1 MATTVRRPA
10 YPLDDAGSSEAWAG
24 LPGELETSITTMLS
38 REVTPEQWGAI
49 GDAASHPIG
58 AAPFGGVYADIWA
71 MRAALPTK
79 YTSLADAAAT
89 SFVPWTAAGTALVV
103 LGADWAR
110 ITYSTAANTLTIDSQ
125 SAGAVFAAATGVLGG
140 TSGAAGK
147 VSLSVAGGLFYVENR
162 RGSTQAPSFS
172 DVQTTDET
180 DWVALQLALN
190 SQHKIVL
197 RSAHYM
203 INRPLLMGRDAIYS
217 QAVWYGQGIEGQG
230 PGQTAAGVYWGG
242 GSCIEYTGAA
252 GSAPGVILVGREVW
266 QGLRLKGFA
275 LLCTNYDGA
284 AAGVKFTTAKFTG
297 ILVKDLYILN
307 TTYAFEIKNDTSDV
321 SGQNGE
327 WSMFEFVRVAA
338 VVGLLKS
345 DAGQALSMKFHN
357 CHGYMRGAVF
367 SPAPARLALLLF
379 YGATPGFEIQLD
391 NTAFTCADDVSYEKT
406 VLDFTG
412 ATAAGGYYAISGGR
426 FEKWSTLVKSSD
438 NYGGRQIT
446 VVYRDLEMAGMQCT
460 AAWPAVWLTSGAA
473 GAALGLNFLC
483 DHVTFSAANN
493 RQQAFFVD
501 VSKGF
506 TGTVLFD
513 VCSFMALDHISDRWH
528 NSSGLLEYRNCLAV
542 QDIAAGAVNTAAY
555 QFSRSYGGSK
565 VTEVPSRNHG
575 GGERAS
581 GELENLLLNNKFQ
594 GTSGVNIAPPA
605 PWAVRG
611 GGTTILK
618 LEQYPTDSSALGLAA
633 PDGVILAF
641 ASNASTGRGIE
652 QVLPTVALNPGAAGV
667 LMHYRARARI
677 WSPNTPLRFALV
689 SSLDEALI
697 FDEAI
702 VQVADK
708 SPFTVVLTRQ
718 VNIASGT
725 ARPKLIIENMHAS
738 NNLFFSI
745 LHQGFS
751 TKPRLGLAD
760 AAAAAVTGDG
770 QEWTTLQRLAAY
782 GRLRLP
788 TRPSTGTDFKAGE
801 LFMDAAGALRVYDGT
816 TLRTV
821 TVT

>member
-10 YPLDDAGSSEAWAG
+10 YPLDGAGSSEAWAG

-357 CHGYMRGAVF
+357 CHGYMRGSVGT
-367 SPAPARLALLLF
+367 PAPAKLTLFQF
-379 YGATPGFEIQLD
+379 YGSMVGFETHLFGC
-391 NTAFTCADDVSYEKT
+391 AFTCADDNSYEKT
-406 VLDFTG
+406 VFDLTG
-412 ATAAGGYYAISGGR
+412 AAAAGGYFSVHGGR
-426 FEKWSTLVKSSD
+426 WEKWTTLCKHTD
-438 NYGGRQIT
+438 NYGGRQVT
-446 VVYRDLEMAGMQCT
+446 VCFRDMEFAGIQCSV
-460 AAWPAVWLTSGAA
+460 AFPAVWMSTGGA
-473 GAALGLNFLC
+473 GAALGLNLLC
-483 DHVTFSAANN
+483 DHVVFSVISA
-493 RQQAFFVD
+493 RQQPFVVD
-501 VSKGF
+501 LSKGF
-506 TGTVLFD
+506 TGTVVFD
-513 VCSFMALDHISDRWH
+513 TCSFLGVRYISDRF
-528 NSSGLLEYRNCLAV
+528 NAGGGLLEYRNCLGV
-542 QDIAAGAVNTAAY
+542 QDFADGAINSAAY
-555 QFSRSYGGSK
+555 PIRRSYGGVK
-565 VTEVPSRNHG
+565 TGEVRSRTG
-575 GGERAS
+575 GGVGRQE
-581 GELENLLLNNKFQ
+581 GELDNLLLNNKLQ
-594 GTSGVNIAPPA
+594 GVSGTNVAPPA

-611 GGTTILK
+611 GGTTLTR
-618 LEQYPTDSSALGLAA
+618 LEQFPTDTAATGLAA
-633 PDGVILAF
+633 PDAVIVQLNGGA
-641 ASNASTGRGIE
+641 ATNKGIE
-652 QVLPTVALNPGAAGV
+652 QTFASVALNPGAAGV
-667 LMHYRARARI
+667 LLHYEALVRFFTANLAV
-677 WSPNTPLRFALV
+677 RFALV
-689 SSLDEALI
+689 NSLDETQV
-697 FDEAI
+697 FDEA
-702 VQVADK
+702 VVTAVDK
-708 SPFTVVLTRQ
+708 SLVGISLQRR
-718 VNIASGT
+718 VNIASAT
-725 ARPKLIIENMHAS
+725 ARPKLVIENLGATNM
-738 NNLFFSI
+738 FFSVVN
-745 LHQGFS
+745 QGFT
-751 TKPRLGLAD
+751 TKNWVGFCDAG
-760 AAAAAVTGDG
+760 AAATVGDG
-770 QEWTTLQRLAAY
+770 QEWQTFQRVSAY
-782 GRLRLP
+782 GRLQIPR
-788 TRPSTGTDFKAGE
+788 RPSTGTDFKAGE